1 LTAQNVL
8 VYIGMASRFV
18 WKWGGLV
25 NEQYFFA
32 EEKHDLCCWTSLTYC
47 ENKPEWKMGGVKDEK
62 EGN

>member
-1 LTAQNVL
+1 
-8 VYIGMASRFV
+8 V

-47 ENKPEWKMGGVKDEK
+47 GNKPEWKMGGVKDEK